1 MWKKLAIAFFYNT
14 IKGMVK
20 QVFGG
25 IGVEVLATVPDD
37 LLLAIIGYLVH
48 TKTQYRDE
56 GEALLISAV
65 ASLGS
70 TTGLA
75 IFGQLFGGG
84 ATAGGQA
91 QTQTT
96 TTMAYEVIR

>member
-20 QVFGG
+20 QVLSGVG
-25 IGVEVLATVPDD
+25 IGVLATVPDD
-37 LLLAIIGYLVH
+37 LLLAIIGYLIH
-48 TKTQYRDE
+48 TKTAYREE

-65 ASLGS
+65 ASLGA

-75 IFGQLFGGG
+75 IFGQLFGGAPAGG
-84 ATAGGQA
+84 AT
-91 QTQTT
+91 QTQTQT
-96 TTMAYEVIR
+96 AMAYEVIR

>member
-1 MWKKLAIAFFYNT
+1 MWKKLVIAFFYNT
-14 IKGMVK
+14 IKSIVR
-20 QVFGG
+20 QLVGG
-25 IGVEVLATVPDD
+25 VVGALVTVPDD
-37 LLLAIIGYLVH
+37 LLLAIIGYLVM
-48 TKTQYRDE
+48 TKTNYREE

-75 IFGQLFGGG
+75 IFGQLFGGAQ
-84 ATAGGQA
+84 ATTTTTQA
-91 QTQTT
+91 Q

>member
-14 IKGMVK
+14 IKSMVK
-20 QVFGG
+20 QVLGG
-25 IGVEVLATVPDD
+25 MGVGALATVPDD
-37 LLLAIIGYLVH
+37 VIMAIIGYLIH

-70 TTGLA
+70 TAGLA
-75 IFGQLFGGG
+75 IFGQLFG
-84 ATAGGQA
+84 AQAGQA
-91 QTQTT
+91 QTTAQTAT
-96 TTMAYEVIR
+96 AYEVIR